1 MGIDLKNDNNK
12 AKSKINAF
20 KTTVETQENARFLS
34 KLRNGDNFEESNDK
48 TSKQLNN
55 LGDKKQRLQDSTK
68 NQYEELIE
76 LFKISSIGSKS
87 SSNSNGIDFLLKQVL
102 GAAQNTKSRVNEI
115 FVDTLLNVIGCSQE
129 QTFDGN
135 NIGSDFNKIYI
146 KVNQIDLYKLL
157 NKDPNA
163 RPNDLLYEKE
173 DVNNGSHPYPMDK
186 ELYNRLQNEG
196 ISFYDEYGQN
206 YIGGS
211 GYPIMDV
218 KYVTSYT
225 QGGTTFNGDFL
236 EVSLSNR
243 VTGNSISDFLRD
255 YYQSIDLISFDDF
268 SVKLVNLLTNS
279 IDIETKITKTEKE
292 DKGKFEKILDRI
304 LGLCFD
310 SNEEIDVSGNAKQ
323 SVLDNLDESF
333 FEMSSIDLKNIN
345 NNINNTLDG
354 VTEFEDCGKV
364 RFPVNTKQSVTFL
377 ENIRFI
383 SDNRK
388 VDALSDFAE
397 EIAKDENLKNLVPTG
412 INLKLSIQNNML
424 KLIPKGVAMCMLSPK
439 VLLGMAIV
447 TKSVGS
453 TAMDEVEDFNTF
465 SKNMK
470 GFLVNFVSKLGA
482 IFVEELFSLL
492 KKNIRQ
498 LVEVLL
504 IEIIKESKNAQVQMI
519 SSIIS
524 NLINLA
530 ALSVDWRKC
539 KSVVDELLKLL
550 SLSISTGFSRLPT
563 FALAGSGIL
572 GGYSNTRAL
581 SNIIEEY
588 QNLGLPTG
596 DMPDGSPNRFIP
608 AVASMLKGQRDE
620 QLANSKT
627 EIFIP
632 PLAVA
637 ALGAGTTLPGRGWG
651 KTF

>member
-1 MGIDLKNDNNK
+1 
-12 AKSKINAF
+12 
-20 KTTVETQENARFLS
+20 
-34 KLRNGDNFEESNDK
+34 
-48 TSKQLNN
+48 
-55 LGDKKQRLQDSTK
+55 
-68 NQYEELIE
+68 
-76 LFKISSIGSKS
+76 
-87 SSNSNGIDFLLKQVL
+87 
-102 GAAQNTKSRVNEI
+102 
-115 FVDTLLNVIGCSQE
+115 
-129 QTFDGN
+129 
-135 NIGSDFNKIYI
+135 
-146 KVNQIDLYKLL
+146 
-157 NKDPNA
+157 
-163 RPNDLLYEKE
+163 
-173 DVNNGSHPYPMDK
+173 
-186 ELYNRLQNEG
+186 
-196 ISFYDEYGQN
+196 
-206 YIGGS
+206 
-211 GYPIMDV
+211 
-218 KYVTSYT
+218 
-225 QGGTTFNGDFL
+225 
-236 EVSLSNR
+236 
-243 VTGNSISDFLRD
+243 
-255 YYQSIDLISFDDF
+255 
-268 SVKLVNLLTNS
+268 
-279 IDIETKITKTEKE
+279 
-292 DKGKFEKILDRI
+292 
-304 LGLCFD
+304 
-310 SNEEIDVSGNAKQ
+310 
-323 SVLDNLDESF
+323 
-333 FEMSSIDLKNIN
+333 
-345 NNINNTLDG
+345 
-354 VTEFEDCGKV
+354 
-364 RFPVNTKQSVTFL
+364 
-377 ENIRFI
+377 
-383 SDNRK
+383 
-388 VDALSDFAE
+388 
-397 EIAKDENLKNLVPTG
+397 
-412 INLKLSIQNNML
+412 ML